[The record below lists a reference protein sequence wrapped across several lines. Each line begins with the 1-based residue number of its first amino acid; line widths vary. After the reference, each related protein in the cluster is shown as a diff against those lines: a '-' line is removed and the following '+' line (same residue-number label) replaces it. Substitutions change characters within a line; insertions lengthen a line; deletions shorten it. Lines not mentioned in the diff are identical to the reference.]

1 MVKTVRTLNRI
12 YENIQNFELSQVT
25 GAKSIEKHAVTG
37 RYAKTSNRLASVLE
51 SYEAELFILRSN
63 WLKIQHFYLH
73 WLNTSM
79 KNVLDQ
85 LRSLAN
91 KWLWKKKKRLSYK
104 LPKPNRIL

>member
-1 MVKTVRTLNRI
+1 MVKIVRTLNRM
-12 YENIQNFELSQVT
+12 YENTQNFELSQVT
-25 GAKSIEKHAVTG
+25 GDKPIEKHAVTG

-73 WLNTSM
+73 WLDTSM

-85 LRSLAN
+85 SRSLAN
-91 KWLWKKKKRLSYK
+91 KCLWEKKTLK
-104 LPKPNRIL
+104 L